1 MKCEDFIFGVQYY
14 RAPTPSCENWES
26 DLKNIKENGFNSV
39 KFWVQWGWSHR
50 NENEFY
56 FDDIDRLMDLAYENE
71 LRVTLNVI
79 FDVAPVWI
87 FNKYPEAKIV
97 LANGRVV
104 EPHAVGHRQIG
115 GFPGTCYNHYS
126 SFVERMKFLKE
137 TVERYKNHPALH
149 MWDIWNEPEQ
159 CGTYRYA
166 KADELPCFCDSCKS
180 KFKDYLKVK
189 YEGRIEKLNDV
200 WGRCYRD
207 FEDIQLPTERFTFS
221 DFIDFREFHL
231 DTLTKEANS
240 RIRLAKEIDK
250 NHPVYLHVVPNT
262 SSIFN
267 ALTGVDD
274 FAMAKECDVFASTNF
289 AKPIWSI
296 LTTSAGVGK
305 TCYNVECHIGNG
317 NTKMHQKQISLKD
330 MVKDL
335 VPQIGMGI
343 RGFMFWQYRP
353 EVFGHESPAWG
364 VTKTDG
370 SIGSVGIA
378 AKEFIKRIEP
388 YTEEIMKSKSPQAEI
403 AIWKGRKNEI
413 LSFCIHNEL
422 SGFAKSIEAYVNAAY
437 YNNYNCC
444 VVDDEM
450 IISGLKDIKLLI
462 MPFCYEA
469 SQKLINAVDEF
480 VKNGGT
486 LLCEAHLG
494 GYNSDIGRHSY
505 NMPGVG
511 ANKLWNIDEVYTT
524 SSYHLKNIVKDT
536 EIDTSDFVDDVKK
549 AIDAYGLNGGKNF
562 NIKTNMG
569 FNLVGAER
577 FACVEG
583 ENAEVIG
590 TFNDEPCIIKKSHGK
605 GCIYYCGTNLGE
617 GAEAGKDAFERFMV
631 YVAENAGVIRN
642 PYSSTRSVHIDEISE
657 NIIVAHNA
665 GADNVKIT
673 LNGKYYSLYQNG
685 ECATEHT
692 IGAESADVLVK
703 VRDEI

>member
-1 MKCEDFIFGVQYY
+1 
-14 RAPTPSCENWES
+14 
-26 DLKNIKENGFNSV
+26 
-39 KFWVQWGWSHR
+39 
-50 NENEFY
+50 
-56 FDDIDRLMDLAYENE
+56 
-71 LRVTLNVI
+71 
-79 FDVAPVWI
+79 
-87 FNKYPEAKIV
+87 
-97 LANGRVV
+97 
-104 EPHAVGHRQIG
+104 
-115 GFPGTCYNHYS
+115 
-126 SFVERMKFLKE
+126 
-137 TVERYKNHPALH
+137 
-149 MWDIWNEPEQ
+149 
-159 CGTYRYA
+159 
-166 KADELPCFCDSCKS
+166 
-180 KFKDYLKVK
+180 
-189 YEGRIEKLNDV
+189 
-200 WGRCYRD
+200 
-207 FEDIQLPTERFTFS
+207 
-221 DFIDFREFHL
+221 
-231 DTLTKEANS
+231 
-240 RIRLAKEIDK
+240 
-250 NHPVYLHVVPNT
+250 
-262 SSIFN
+262 
-267 ALTGVDD
+267 
-274 FAMAKECDVFASTNF
+274 
-289 AKPIWSI
+289 
-296 LTTSAGVGK
+296 
-305 TCYNVECHIGNG
+305 
-317 NTKMHQKQISLKD
+317 

-353 EVFGHESPAWG
+353 EVLGHESPAWG

-577 FACVEG
+577 FACISG
-583 ENAEVIG
+583 ENVEIIG
-590 TFNDEPCIIKKSHGK
+590 TFNDETCIIKKSYGK
-605 GCIYYCGTNLGE
+605 GFIYYCGTNLGE
-617 GAEAGKDAFERFMV
+617 GADTDAESFEKFV
-631 YVAENAGVIRN
+631 VHIAENSGVKKN
-642 PYSSTRSVHIDEISE
+642 PYSDVRGVHIDVISE
-657 NIIVAHNA
+657 NLIIVNNTRSDSAE
-665 GADNVKIT
+665 IT
-673 LNGKYYSLYQNG
+673 LKEKYYSLYRNSVDS
-685 ECATEHT
+685 TKN
-692 IGAESADVLVK
+692 I
-703 VRDEI
+703 